1 KEHLRDSIPDEIL
14 SRDFDREA
22 WKYSSYSDVTFHSA
36 GAGANMEASVVFSPA
51 SFLPRSVM
59 TNLTV
64 HLMGQAINLLEASLW
79 IFFFYPSPQWTL
91 GVDVRLENAEA
102 LMQKIFG
109 QKSATFSDYFFAN
122 TNERNHKSENPVET
136 TGKVNQRKLTLKRYS
151 PTDYLVT
158 KSGKPKLRKANQNCA
173 GRKYSKM
180 SELVKKFTERTER
193 KEVLKC
199 ELSMKIFGNELS
211 FLDCEDLRK
220 QMK

>member
-14 SRDFDREA
+14 SKDFDRET
-22 WKYSSYSDVTFHSA
+22 WKYSSYSDVTFRSA

-64 HLMGQAINLLEASLW
+64 HLMGQAINLLEV
-79 IFFFYPSPQWTL
+79 
-91 GVDVRLENAEA
+91 GVRLENAET
-102 LMQKIFG
+102 LTEKG
-109 QKSATFSDYFFAN
+109 LGPKSATFSDYFFGN
-122 TNERNHKSENPVET
+122 TNEGNHKSETPVET
-136 TGKVNQRKLTLKRYS
+136 AGKVKQRNLTSKRYS
-151 PTDYLVT
+151 PADHLVT
-158 KSGKPKLRKANQNCA
+158 KFGKSKLRKTNQNCL

-180 SELVKKFTERTER
+180 NELVKKFTERTVR
-193 KEVLKC
+193 KEALKC

>member
-14 SRDFDREA
+14 SRDFDRET

-36 GAGANMEASVVFSPA
+36 GAGANMEASVIFSPA
-51 SFLPRSVM
+51 SFLPRSIM

-64 HLMGQAINLLEASLW
+64 HLMGQAV
-79 IFFFYPSPQWTL
+79 
-91 GVDVRLENAEA
+91 GVRLENAET
-102 LMQKIFG
+102 LIQKVFK
-109 QKSATFSDYFFAN
+109 QRSATFSDYFFGN
-122 TNERNHKSENPVET
+122 TNEGIHKSENPAET
-136 TGKVNQRKLTLKRYS
+136 AGKVKQRKLTSKRYN
-151 PTDYLVT
+151 PIDHLVT
-158 KSGKPKLRKANQNCA
+158 KFGKPKLRKTNQNCL

-180 SELVKKFTERTER
+180 NDLVKKFTERTVR
-193 KEVLKC
+193 KEALKC

>member
-14 SRDFDREA
+14 SKDFDRET

-36 GAGANMEASVVFSPA
+36 GTGANMEASVVFSPA

-64 HLMGQAINLLEASLW
+64 HLMGQAV
-79 IFFFYPSPQWTL
+79 
-91 GVDVRLENAEA
+91 GVRLENAET
-102 LMQKIFG
+102 LIEKGFG
-109 QKSATFSDYFFAN
+109 TKSSTFGDYFFGN
-122 TNERNHKSENPVET
+122 TNEGNHKTETPVET
-136 TGKVNQRKLTLKRYS
+136 AEKVKQRNPTSKRYS
-151 PTDYLVT
+151 PTDHLVT
-158 KSGKPKLRKANQNCA
+158 MSGKPKLRKTNQNCL

-180 SELVKKFTERTER
+180 NELVKKFTGRTVR
-193 KEVLKC
+193 KEALKC

>member
-14 SRDFDREA
+14 SRDFDRET

-36 GAGANMEASVVFSPA
+36 GAGGNMEASVVFSPA
-51 SFLPRSVM
+51 SYLPRSIM

-64 HLMGQAINLLEASLW
+64 HIMGQAINLLEASLW
-79 IFFFYPSPQWTL
+79 TFV
-91 GVDVRLENAEA
+91 GVRLENAEA
-102 LMQKIFG
+102 LVQKIFG

-122 TNERNHKSENPVET
+122 NSERKNKSENPVET
-136 TGKVNQRKLTLKRYS
+136 TGKVKQRKLTLKRYS
-151 PTDYLVT
+151 PADHLVT
-158 KSGKPKLRKANQNCA
+158 EFGKPKSRKANRNCP

-180 SELVKKFTERTER
+180 SELVKKFTERKVR
-193 KEVLKC
+193 KELLKC

>member
-14 SRDFDREA
+14 SRDFDRET
-22 WKYSSYSDVTFHSA
+22 WKYSSYSDATFHSA

-79 IFFFYPSPQWTL
+79 IFGL
-91 GVDVRLENAEA
+91 VGVRLENAEA
-102 LMQKIFG
+102 LMQKTFG

-122 TNERNHKSENPVET
+122 TNERNHKSQNPVKT
-136 TGKVNQRKLTLKRYS
+136 TEKIKQRKLTLKQYGS
-151 PTDYLVT
+151 SDHLVT
-158 KSGKPKLRKANQNCA
+158 KSGKPKLREANQNCPS
-173 GRKYSKM
+173 RKYSKM
-180 SELVKKFTERTER
+180 SELVKKFTQTRVG
-193 KEVLKC
+193 KEALKC
-199 ELSMKIFGNELS
+199 ELSIKIFGNELS
-211 FLDCEDLRK
+211 FWNCEDLRK

>member
-14 SRDFDREA
+14 SRDFDQET

-59 TNLTV
+59 TNLTIHV
-64 HLMGQAINLLEASLW
+64 MGQAINLLEAMSCA
-79 IFFFYPSPQWTL
+79 FPQV
-91 GVDVRLENAEA
+91 GVRLEDAET

-109 QKSATFSDYFFAN
+109 LKSATFTDYFFAN
-122 TNERNHKSENPVET
+122 SNERKHKSENPVEPT
-136 TGKVNQRKLTLKRYS
+136 EKVKQRRLSSKQDS
-151 PTDYLVT
+151 PADHVKT
-158 KSGKPKLRKANQNCA
+158 KSGKLQLRKANHNCP

-180 SELVKKFTERTER
+180 NELVKKFTERTMR
-193 KEVLKC
+193 KKALKC
-199 ELSMKIFGNELS
+199 ELSMKIFGNEFI

>member
-14 SRDFDREA
+14 SRDFDREI

-64 HLMGQAINLLEASLW
+64 HLMGQAV
-79 IFFFYPSPQWTL
+79 
-91 GVDVRLENAEA
+91 GVRLENAET
-102 LMQKIFG
+102 LVEKVFG
-109 QKSATFSDYFFAN
+109 QKSASFSDRFFGN
-122 TNERNHKSENPVET
+122 TNERNHKSENPEET
-136 TGKVNQRKLTLKRYS
+136 AEKVKQRRLTAKGYR
-151 PTDYLVT
+151 PTHHPGT
-158 KSGKPKLRKANQNCA
+158 KTGKPKLRKTNQNCL

-180 SELVKKFTERTER
+180 SELVKKVTERMVRQEA
-193 KEVLKC
+193 LKC
-199 ELSMKIFGNELS
+199 ELSIKIFGNELS

>member
-14 SRDFDREA
+14 SRDFDRET

-64 HLMGQAINLLEASLW
+64 HLMGQAVNFLEASLW
-79 IFFFYPSPQWTL
+79 IFL
-91 GVDVRLENAEA
+91 IAVGVRLENAET
-102 LMQKIFG
+102 LVQKVFG
-109 QKSATFSDYFFAN
+109 QKSASFSEYVFGN
-122 TNERNHKSENPVET
+122 THERKQKSEGPVEAA
-136 TGKVNQRKLTLKRYS
+136 GKVKQRKPTARRYS
-151 PTDYLVT
+151 PAHRPVS
-158 KSGKPKLRKANQNCA
+158 KGGKPKLSKTNQNCL

-180 SELVKKFTERTER
+180 SELVKKFTERMVR
-193 KEVLKC
+193 KEALKC
-199 ELSMKIFGNELS
+199 ELSIKIFGNELS

>member
-14 SRDFDREA
+14 SKDFDWEI

-36 GAGANMEASVVFSPA
+36 GAGANMEASVVFSPT

-64 HLMGQAINLLEASLW
+64 HFMGQAINLLEASLW
-79 IFFFYPSPQWTL
+79 IFL
-91 GVDVRLENAEA
+91 IVGVRLENAET
-102 LMQKIFG
+102 LMEKVFG
-109 QKSATFSDYFFAN
+109 PKSSTFSDYFFGN
-122 TNERNHKSENPVET
+122 TNGGNHESGTSVET
-136 TGKVNQRKLTLKRYS
+136 AEKVKQRNPTLKRYS
-151 PTDYLVT
+151 PADHFVS
-158 KSGKPKLRKANQNCA
+158 KSGKLKLKKTNQNCL
-173 GRKYSKM
+173 GRKYTKM
-180 SELVKKFTERTER
+180 NELVKKFTERTVR

-211 FLDCEDLRK
+211 FLDCEDFRK

>member
-14 SRDFDREA
+14 SRDFERET

-36 GAGANMEASVVFSPA
+36 GAGANVEASVVFSPA

-64 HLMGQAINLLEASLW
+64 HLMGQAINLLEV
-79 IFFFYPSPQWTL
+79 
-91 GVDVRLENAEA
+91 GVRLENAES
-102 LMQKIFG
+102 LVQKVFG
-109 QKSATFSDYFFAN
+109 QRSASLSDYFFGNAN
-122 TNERNHKSENPVET
+122 GRNHKSENPVET
-136 TGKVNQRKLTLKRYS
+136 AGEVKQRKLNLKRYS
-151 PTDYLVT
+151 PADHLVT
-158 KSGKPKLRKANQNCA
+158 KSGKAKLRKASQNCL

-180 SELVKKFTERTER
+180 SELVKKFTERTVR
-193 KEVLKC
+193 KEALKC

>member
-1 KEHLRDSIPDEIL
+1 KVHLRDSIPDEIL
-14 SRDFDREA
+14 SRDFDRET

-36 GAGANMEASVVFSPA
+36 GADVNMESSVVFSPA

-64 HLMGQAINLLEASLW
+64 HLMGQAVNLLEAKN
-79 IFFFYPSPQWTL
+79 
-91 GVDVRLENAEA
+91 VEA
-102 LMQKIFG
+102 LVQKIFG
-109 QKSATFSDYFFAN
+109 QKSATFGDHFFAN
-122 TNERNHKSENPVET
+122 TNERNRKSESPVET
-136 TGKVNQRKLTLKRYS
+136 TGKVKQRKLTLKRYS
-151 PTDYLVT
+151 PADHLVT
-158 KSGKPKLRKANQNCA
+158 KSGKPKLRKANENCP

-180 SELVKKFTERTER
+180 SELVKKFTERTVR
-193 KEVLKC
+193 KEALKC

>member
-14 SRDFDREA
+14 SRDFDRET

-64 HLMGQAINLLEASLW
+64 HLTGQAINLLEAK
-79 IFFFYPSPQWTL
+79 
-91 GVDVRLENAEA
+91 NAEA
-102 LMQKIFG
+102 LVQKIFG
-109 QKSATFSDYFFAN
+109 QKSATFSDHFFAN

-136 TGKVNQRKLTLKRYS
+136 TGKVKQRKLTLKRYS
-151 PTDYLVT
+151 PTDHLVT
-158 KSGKPKLRKANQNCA
+158 KSGKPKLRKANQNCH

-180 SELVKKFTERTER
+180 SELVKKFTERTVR

>member
-14 SRDFDREA
+14 SRDFDRET

-64 HLMGQAINLLEASLW
+64 HLMGQAINLLEANFSMPYAFL
-79 IFFFYPSPQWTL
+79 QV
-91 GVDVRLENAEA
+91 GVRLENAEA
-102 LMQKIFG
+102 LVQKIFG
-109 QKSATFSDYFFAN
+109 QKSATSTDYFFAN
-122 TNERNHKSENPVET
+122 TNERNHKSGNPVET
-136 TGKVNQRKLTLKRYS
+136 PEKVKQRKLTLKQYS
-151 PTDYLVT
+151 PADHLVT
-158 KSGKPKLRKANQNCA
+158 KSGKPKLRKANQNCP

-180 SELVKKFTERTER
+180 SELVTKFTERTVR
-193 KEVLKC
+193 KKTLKC
-199 ELSMKIFGNELS
+199 ELSIKIFGNELS

-220 QMK
+220 QVK

>member
-14 SRDFDREA
+14 SRDFDRET

-51 SFLPRSVM
+51 SFLPRSVV

-64 HLMGQAINLLEASLW
+64 HLMGQAINLLEAK
-79 IFFFYPSPQWTL
+79 
-91 GVDVRLENAEA
+91 NAEA
-102 LMQKIFG
+102 LVQKTFG
-109 QKSATFSDYFFAN
+109 QKSAMFSDLFFAN

-136 TGKVNQRKLTLKRYS
+136 TGKVKQRKLTSKRYS
-151 PTDYLVT
+151 PADHLVT
-158 KSGKPKLRKANQNCA
+158 KSGKPKLRKTNQNCP

-180 SELVKKFTERTER
+180 SELVKKFTERTVK
-193 KEVLKC
+193 KEALKC

>member
-14 SRDFDREA
+14 SRDFDQET
-22 WKYSSYSDVTFHSA
+22 WKYSSYSDITFHSA

-64 HLMGQAINLLEASLW
+64 HLMGQAINLLEAK
-79 IFFFYPSPQWTL
+79 
-91 GVDVRLENAEA
+91 NAEA
-102 LMQKIFG
+102 LVQKIFG
-109 QKSATFSDYFFAN
+109 QKTATFSDYFFAN
-122 TNERNHKSENPVET
+122 ATERNHNSENPVERA
-136 TGKVNQRKLTLKRYS
+136 GKVKQRKLTSKRYS
-151 PTDYLVT
+151 PADHLVT
-158 KSGKPKLRKANQNCA
+158 KSGKAKMRKANQKCP

-180 SELVKKFTERTER
+180 SELVKKFTERTVR
-193 KEVLKC
+193 KETLKC

>member
-14 SRDFDREA
+14 SKDFDRET

-64 HLMGQAINLLEASLW
+64 HLMGQAV
-79 IFFFYPSPQWTL
+79 
-91 GVDVRLENAEA
+91 GVRLENAET
-102 LMQKIFG
+102 LIEKGFG
-109 QKSATFSDYFFAN
+109 PKSSTFSDYFFGN
-122 TNERNHKSENPVET
+122 TNEGNYKSETPVET
-136 TGKVNQRKLTLKRYS
+136 AGKVKQKNPTLKRYS
-151 PTDYLVT
+151 PADRLVT
-158 KSGKPKLRKANQNCA
+158 KSGKPKLRKKPQNCL

-180 SELVKKFTERTER
+180 NDLVKKFTETTVR
-193 KEVLKC
+193 KEALKC

>member
-14 SRDFDREA
+14 SRDFDRET

-36 GAGANMEASVVFSPA
+36 GAGANMEASVIFSPA

-64 HLMGQAINLLEASLW
+64 HLMGQAINILEAK
-79 IFFFYPSPQWTL
+79 
-91 GVDVRLENAEA
+91 NAEA
-102 LMQKIFG
+102 LVQKILG
-109 QKSATFSDYFFAN
+109 QKSATFSDHFFAN

-136 TGKVNQRKLTLKRYS
+136 TGEVKQRKLTSKRYS
-151 PTDYLVT
+151 PADHLVT
-158 KSGKPKLRKANQNCA
+158 ESGEPKLRKANQNCP

-180 SELVKKFTERTER
+180 SELVKKFTERTVR
-193 KEVLKC
+193 KEALKC
-199 ELSMKIFGNELS
+199 GLSMKIFGNELS

>member
-14 SRDFDREA
+14 SRDFDRET

-64 HLMGQAINLLEASLW
+64 HLMGQAINILEASLW
-79 IFFFYPSPQWTL
+79 IFFFIPL
-91 GVDVRLENAEA
+91 LKGHVGVRLENAEA
-102 LMQKIFG
+102 LVQKILG
-109 QKSATFSDYFFAN
+109 QKSATFSDHFFAN
-122 TNERNHKSENPVET
+122 TNERNHNSENPVET
-136 TGKVNQRKLTLKRYS
+136 TGKVKQRKLTSKRYS
-151 PTDYLVT
+151 PADHLVT
-158 KSGKPKLRKANQNCA
+158 ESGKPKLRKANQNCP
-173 GRKYSKM
+173 GRNYSKM
-180 SELVKKFTERTER
+180 SELVKKFTERTVR
-193 KEVLKC
+193 KEALKC
-199 ELSMKIFGNELS
+199 GLSMKIFGNELS

>member
-1 KEHLRDSIPDEIL
+1 KEHLQDSIPDEIL
-14 SRDFDREA
+14 SRYFEQET
-22 WKYSSYSDVTFHSA
+22 WKYSSYSDATFHSA

-64 HLMGQAINLLEASLW
+64 HLMGQAVNLLEASLW
-79 IFFFYPSPQWTL
+79 GFNFVT
-91 GVDVRLENAEA
+91 VRLENAEA
-102 LMQKIFG
+102 FVQKIFG
-109 QKSATFSDYFFAN
+109 QNSATFSDYFFAN

-136 TGKVNQRKLTLKRYS
+136 TGKAKQRNLTSKQYR
-151 PTDYLVT
+151 PADHLVT
-158 KSGKPKLRKANQNCA
+158 KSGKPKLRHAKQSCP

-180 SELVKKFTERTER
+180 NEVVKKFTERTVR
-193 KEVLKC
+193 KEALKC

>member
-14 SRDFDREA
+14 SRDFDRET

-51 SFLPRSVM
+51 SFLPRSFM

-64 HLMGQAINLLEASLW
+64 HLMGQAVNLLEASLW
-79 IFFFYPSPQWTL
+79 V
-91 GVDVRLENAEA
+91 GVRLENAET

-109 QKSATFSDYFFAN
+109 QKSTTFNDYFFAN

-136 TGKVNQRKLTLKRYS
+136 IGKVKQRKWTSKQYS
-151 PTDYLVT
+151 PADHLVT
-158 KSGKPKLRKANQNCA
+158 KSGKPKLRKTNQNCP

-180 SELVKKFTERTER
+180 SELVKKFTERTVR

-199 ELSMKIFGNELS
+199 ELSMKVFGNELS

>member
-14 SRDFDREA
+14 SKDFDRET

-64 HLMGQAINLLEASLW
+64 HLMGQAINLLEASFSLLYA
-79 IFFFYPSPQWTL
+79 FHQV
-91 GVDVRLENAEA
+91 GVRLENAET
-102 LMQKIFG
+102 LIEKGFG
-109 QKSATFSDYFFAN
+109 PKSATFSDYFFGN
-122 TNERNHKSENPVET
+122 TNEENHKSETPVET
-136 TGKVNQRKLTLKRYS
+136 AEKVKQRNPNLKRYS
-151 PTDYLVT
+151 PADHLVT
-158 KSGKPKLRKANQNCA
+158 KFGKPKLRKINQNCL

-180 SELVKKFTERTER
+180 NELVKKFNERTVR
-193 KEVLKC
+193 KEALKC

-211 FLDCEDLRK
+211 FLDCEDVRK

>member
-64 HLMGQAINLLEASLW
+64 HLMGQAV
-79 IFFFYPSPQWTL
+79 
-91 GVDVRLENAEA
+91 GVRLENAER
-102 LMQKIFG
+102 LVQKGLG
-109 QKSATFSDYFFAN
+109 QKSASFSDYLFGN
-122 TNERNHKSENPVET
+122 TDERNPQSETPVET
-136 TGKVNQRKLTLKRYS
+136 AGGVKQRKLSARQYS
-151 PTDYLVT
+151 PANHPVT
-158 KSGKPKLRKANQNCA
+158 KSGKPKLRKTNQTCL

-180 SELVKKFTERTER
+180 SELVKKFTERTVR
-193 KEVLKC
+193 KEALKC
-199 ELSMKIFGNELS
+199 ELSIKIFGNELS

>member
-36 GAGANMEASVVFSPA
+36 GAGANMETSVVFSPA

-64 HLMGQAINLLEASLW
+64 YLMGQAINLLEAK
-79 IFFFYPSPQWTL
+79 
-91 GVDVRLENAEA
+91 NAEA
-102 LMQKIFG
+102 LVQKIFG
-109 QKSATFSDYFFAN
+109 QKFATFSDHFFAN

-136 TGKVNQRKLTLKRYS
+136 TGKAKQRKPTSKRYN
-151 PTDYLVT
+151 PTDPLVT
-158 KSGKPKLRKANQNCA
+158 KSGKPKLRKANQSCP

-180 SELVKKFTERTER
+180 SELVKKFTERTVR
-193 KEVLKC
+193 KEALKC

-211 FLDCEDLRK
+211 FVDCEDLRK

>member
-14 SRDFDREA
+14 SRDFERET
-22 WKYSSYSDVTFHSA
+22 WKYSSYSDVTLRSA
-36 GAGANMEASVVFSPA
+36 GAGANVEASVVFSPA

-79 IFFFYPSPQWTL
+79 IFL
-91 GVDVRLENAEA
+91 CVGVRLENAES
-102 LMQKIFG
+102 LVQKVFG
-109 QKSATFSDYFFAN
+109 QKSSSFSDYFFGN
-122 TNERNHKSENPVET
+122 MNERNHKSENPVET
-136 TGKVNQRKLTLKRYS
+136 AGKVKQRKLNSKRYS
-151 PTDYLVT
+151 PADHLVN
-158 KSGKPKLRKANQNCA
+158 KSGKPKLRKTSQNCL

-180 SELVKKFTERTER
+180 SELVKKFTERTVR
-193 KEVLKC
+193 KEALKC

>member
-14 SRDFDREA
+14 SRDFDQET

-64 HLMGQAINLLEASLW
+64 HLMGQAINVLEA
-79 IFFFYPSPQWTL
+79 I
-91 GVDVRLENAEA
+91 RLENAETVIE
-102 LMQKIFG
+102 KVFG
-109 QKSATFSDYFFAN
+109 HKSATFSDYFFGN

-136 TGKVNQRKLTLKRYS
+136 AGKAKQRKQSLKRYS
-151 PTDYLVT
+151 PAEHLVT
-158 KSGKPKLRKANQNCA
+158 KSSKTTLRKTNQNCL

-180 SELVKKFTERTER
+180 SELVKKFTERTVR
-193 KEVLKC
+193 KEALKC
-199 ELSMKIFGNELS
+199 ELSIKIFGNELI